1 MKALMRRIIML
12 GGVGLLVSLIGTA
25 CTLTGANAVPL
36 TQIGAEGGFLE
47 ATATEMGLP
56 VPMTEPPVDPFADLT
71 ATALYDPFAPQIL
84 ETPTEFAPPG
94 FATLE
99 VPGGE
104 IIPGMETATPFDVTP
119 FGLVPTVT
127 PFVPL
132 PLTPTFDPL
141 APVFSTPVPTTISTG
156 CPPTY
161 TVQSGDNLYRIAL
174 RFGLT
179 YQQLAAANGITNPD
193 VLPVGT
199 VLNIP
204 GCGGNAAPAAGS
216 GSSTSGGSAQPLS
229 GDTVDAN
236 GDILHTVKSGENL
249 FRIALSYGLDWQK
262 VAAYNGITDPNNISV
277 GQVIRIPRG

>member
-1 MKALMRRIIML
+1 MKTLMRRMIVL
-12 GGVGLLVSLIGTA
+12 GGMGFLLSLAGTA

-36 TQIGAEGGFLE
+36 EPGDGFQE
-47 ATATEMGLP
+47 IPTEMGFLP
-56 VPMTEPPVDPFADLT
+56 IPETEEPADPFGDMTL
-71 ATALYDPFAPQIL
+71 TALYDPFAPPAT
-84 ETPTEFAPPG
+84 EEFPTEFAPG
-94 FATLE
+94 FPTLDTS
-99 VPGGE
+99 GGE
-104 IIPGMETATPFDVTP
+104 VMPGLDTTPFDPVTDP
-119 FGLVPTVT
+119 MATFT
-127 PFVPL
+127 PLPPL
-132 PLTPTFDPL
+132 PLDTPTFVPFEP
-141 APVFSTPVPTTISTG
+141 AVATPVPDFSGAG

-193 VLPVGT
+193 ALPVGT

-216 GSSTSGGSAQPLS
+216 GSSGGTVQPLP

-249 FRIALSYGLDWQK
+249 FRIALSYGLKWEK
-262 VAAYNGITDPNNISV
+262 VAAYNGITDPNSISV
-277 GQVIRIPRG
+277 GQVIRIPRS